1 MSESY
6 PLIFVLFNYL
16 PSPPKLPAAK
26 RSKYSITAA
35 KPQTHPRT
43 RT

>member
-16 PSPPKLPAAK
+16 PLPSEAAGRK
-26 RSKYSITAA
+26 AVEILYNRG
-35 KPQTHPRT
+35 
-43 RT
+43 